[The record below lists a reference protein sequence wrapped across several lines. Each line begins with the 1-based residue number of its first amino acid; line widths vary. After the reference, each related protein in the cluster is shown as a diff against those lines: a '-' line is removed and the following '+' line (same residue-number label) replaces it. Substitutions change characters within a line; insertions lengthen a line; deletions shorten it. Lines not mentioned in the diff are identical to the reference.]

1 MSPSGSGHSL
11 DLATACSNFKAIV
24 TESMTHAADEAKV
37 TILSDQITVVTKY
50 DILVANAIVAQSEP
64 TAVPRRELFI
74 YVSMPGRACAELLPA
89 GFYTV
94 EQKIDSLTG
103 APHARFVNSKGKTAL
118 EHLPLNRDLV
128 RKQSPKQ
135 GWSIPLQFTPDA
147 WIQQT
152 GDAYAQTI
160 IGLHSVRCYERAGWE
175 WWEWV
180 TITIDP
186 DGPV

>member
-1 MSPSGSGHSL
+1 MSASDSGHSL
-11 DLATACSNFKAIV
+11 DLATACGNFKAIV
-24 TESMTHAADEAKV
+24 TESMTHAADEANV
-37 TILSDQITVVTKY
+37 AILSDQITAVTKY

-89 GFYTV
+89 GFYTI

-103 APHARFVNSKGKTAL
+103 APHARFVNSKGETAL

-128 RKQSPKQ
+128 RKQSPKE
-135 GWSIPLQFTPDA
+135 GWSIPLQFTADA